1 VVRRSLPVL
10 GALVLVAGVI
20 GYVAWQRP
28 GPPPPKPVV
37 PKEVVLQY
45 ADGSRMW
52 STSEGRPRGLVV
64 HRVLADL
71 AAASLPL
78 DSLVATGGV
87 VRTTID
93 ARAQSV
99 AAAVLGRLVAPKRAY
114 DPMNPDDRQDDKV
127 DAAVTAIDPVSGG
140 VRVYFP
146 GFSWNHDL
154 AGGVSKEPAP
164 GLFEPLALVQDRGK
178 TPVTPLDVTA
188 AYATVA
194 GGGVERK
201 PHLITWVTAADGSSR
216 YRAADAARPV
226 VGPHV
231 ADRITAALKEKPV
244 CNGVACVSGVSPWM
258 VGYTPQLAVSV
269 YLEKAGADDAD
280 LPRVIW
286 QEFLAELAG

>member
-1 VVRRSLPVL
+1 MRRSLPVL

-20 GYVAWQRP
+20 GYVVWQRP
-28 GPPPPKPVV
+28 GPPPPQPVS

-45 ADGSRMW
+45 ADGSRLW
-52 STSEGRPRGLVV
+52 STTDGRPRGLVV
-64 HRVLADL
+64 KRVLEEL
-71 AAASLPL
+71 AAASVPL

-114 DPMNPDDRQDDKV
+114 DPLNPDDRQQDKV

-146 GFSWNHDL
+146 GFGWGDDL
-154 AGGVSKEPAP
+154 AGGKQQAPVP
-164 GLFEPLALVQDRGK
+164 GLFEPLALVQPKEQGR
-178 TPVTPLDVTA
+178 VTPLDVTA

-194 GGGVERK
+194 AGGVERK
-201 PHLITWVTAADGSSR
+201 PHLVTWVTAADGSLR
-216 YRAADAARPV
+216 YKAVDAGKPA
-226 VGPHV
+226 VGAHV
-231 ADRITAALKEKPV
+231 ADRVTAVLKEKPA
-244 CNGVACVSGVSPWM
+244 CNGNACVLGVPPWM
-258 VGYTPQLAVSV
+258 VGYTPQLVVTV
-269 YLEKAGADDAD
+269 YLEKAGAADAD

-286 QEFLAELAG
+286 QDFLAELAG